1 MKKSFF
7 LIFCVGILFLSCV
20 STSTV
25 SSQVDLSIYQ
35 YAAISNVMGYGGSS
49 VLMDME
55 VKIYDGLLNTRLKMV
70 GDKEIDNLSN
80 SEKASLL
87 LVRFSGTES
96 GGGSTVSINFVDY
109 LTGRPVAS
117 CRGETASWIGE
128 STINRSI
135 DYAINQ
141 AIKLFPRE
149 GELNDR

>member
-1 MKKSFF
+1 MNKI
-7 LIFCVGILFLSCV
+7 IFPCFCISILFFSCA
-20 STSTV
+20 SNSTV

-35 YAAISNVMGYGGSS
+35 YAAISNVMGYNGAT

-55 VKIYDGLLNTRLKMV
+55 VKIYDGLLNTRLQMI
-70 GDKEIDNLSN
+70 GDREIDNLSISQKN
-80 SEKASLL
+80 SLL

-109 LTGRPVAS
+109 ITGRPVAS
-117 CRGETASWIGE
+117 CRGETASLIGE

-141 AIKLFPRE
+141 AIKLFPKQE
-149 GELNDR
+149 ENNE

>member
-1 MKKSFF
+1 MNKI
-7 LIFCVGILFLSCV
+7 IFPCFCISILFFSCA
-20 STSTV
+20 SNSTV

-35 YAAISNVMGYGGSS
+35 YAAISNVMGYNGDT

-55 VKIYDGLLNTRLKMV
+55 VKIYDGLLNTRLQMI
-70 GDKEIDNLSN
+70 GDREIDNLSISQKN
-80 SEKASLL
+80 SLL

-109 LTGRPVAS
+109 ITGRPVAS
-117 CRGETASWIGE
+117 CRGETASLIGE

-141 AIKLFPRE
+141 AIKLFPKQE
-149 GELNDR
+149 ENNE